1 MPERWRVTL
10 GRWFGPLLC
19 VLTGC
24 ATTVEP
30 YMAPT
35 PVAFK
40 LEHLDLTSQL
50 PVALRSTQV
59 PVFYATTRAPAE
71 PGETGHYRNAHDEH
85 LRLGVAHVALG
96 EPGWSWAELVASDR
110 SSTTAKARPGRVEG
124 VDEIGIVGRDSPESD
139 AERAFVER
147 INTRLADVRNPQI
160 AVYVHGYKVAFD
172 EVAVLM
178 GSLSHYLGHGAMVT
192 FQWPTGLRPWDYF
205 FDCPRSERYV
215 PELERLIALLA
226 KTRAERVNI
235 MVYSCGSPL
244 LADALA
250 RLRARHP
257 EEGREALA
265 RRYRIG
271 NVIFA
276 ASDVD
281 LKTFARAYVPP
292 IMDLAQQ
299 LIVYYSR
306 LDAALGFSSL
316 LAGASRIGRPDIE
329 DLTVEDLQ
337 RIAADPRLQ
346 PIDVTNVRGP
356 QEMGG
361 MRGHGYWYANDW
373 ISTDLILSLRES
385 IPPQRRCLVPGGA
398 QGKSWSFP
406 ADYESCL
413 EEALLG
419 QFPKSRRAR

>member
-1 MPERWRVTL
+1 
-10 GRWFGPLLC
+10 
-19 VLTGC
+19 
-24 ATTVEP
+24 
-30 YMAPT
+30 MAPT

-40 LEHLDLTSQL
+40 LERLDLVSQL
-50 PVALRSTQV
+50 PATLRSTQV

-71 PGETGHYRNAHDEH
+71 AGEPGHYRNAHDEH
-85 LRLGVAHVALG
+85 LRLGAARVALG
-96 EPGWSWAELVASDR
+96 EPGWGWAELVASDR
-110 SSTTAKARPGRVEG
+110 GDTIAKARPGRVEG
-124 VDEIGIVGRDSPESD
+124 VDEIGITARDSPESD

-147 INTRLADVRNPQI
+147 INTRLAEGRNPQI
-160 AVYVHGYKVAFD
+160 ALYVHGYKVTFD

-257 EEGREALA
+257 DEDREALA

-299 LIVYYSR
+299 LIVYYSQ
-306 LDAALGFSSL
+306 LDSALGFSSL
-316 LAGASRIGRPDIE
+316 LAGASRIGRPAIE
-329 DLTVEDLQ
+329 DLTFEDLQ
-337 RIAADPRLQ
+337 RLATDPRLQ
-346 PIDVTNVRGP
+346 AIDVTNVRGP
-356 QEMGG
+356 HEMGG
-361 MRGHGYWYANDW
+361 MRGHGYWFANDW

-385 IPPQRRCLVPGGA
+385 IPPQRRCLAPGGA
-398 QGKSWSFP
+398 EGRFWVFP
-406 ADYESCL
+406 PDYEACL

-419 QFPKSRRAR
+419 QFPQLRRSSGSYR